1 MEVCYEIDN
10 DCFTLYH
17 GEVGFG
23 TSMSSA
29 FAGDFAT
36 NLYNLAR
43 FCSRVAE
50 HSKGYAL

>member
-1 MEVCYEIDN
+1 MEVDFDIDL
-10 DCFTLYH
+10 DCFTLSC

-29 FAGDFAT
+29 FAGDFAI

-43 FCSRVAE
+43 FCSRVVE